1 MVTHSLYNLLYADV
15 TRYSRRGDADEDG
28 DGDGKVGSGDTGMPL
43 ARNSIEFQK
52 NSKGLP
58 RPGTVR
64 GSVGCLSMRT
74 PAPVQ

>member
-28 DGDGKVGSGDTGMPL
+28 DGKVGSGDTGMSL
-43 ARNSIEFQK
+43 ARNSIEFQQ

-58 RPGTVR
+58 RPGSVR